1 MHECDLCMQEG
12 EVGSFADGGE
22 ILDGIITRSRGEIK
36 HICSPKVTSSC
47 GTPAKELKLQSP
59 RVSYSPRVSEL
70 RGERT
75 PQSGGRG
82 PLSPKTGEVGPSGLG
97 MSPSSNQA

>member
-1 MHECDLCMQEG
+1 MRECDLCMQEG

-59 RVSYSPRVSEL
+59 RVSEL

-75 PQSGGRG
+75 AQSGGRG
-82 PLSPKTGEVGPSGLG
+82 PLTPKTGLNVAS
-97 MSPSSNQA
+97 